1 MKDHELN
8 IEKIVKYWVETSDK
22 DFKTMKNLFNSRDYN
37 WSLFLGHLVIEKL
50 LKAFFVKKNEK
61 HATFSHDLLR
71 IAKNCNL
78 SLDET
83 KEDWLDVITTFNINV
98 RYDNYKQ
105 EFFRLCTKEYTEIWI
120 KNIKELRRWLKEQ
133 L

>member
-50 LKAFFVKKNEK
+50 LKALFVKKNEK

-71 IAKNCNL
+71 IVKNCNF